1 VSLPDSRI
9 VRLLLVAGA
18 TVLGAVALAGCRQD
32 DDAGRARPAAA
43 ALEPASRRVATV
55 DRELKPGKTEVGRL
69 SGPSPGA
76 YRVALGAGEY
86 LHVVVEQRGMDAVAV
101 LLDPG
106 GRALLALDSPT
117 GDRGPEEIFF
127 VAETGGS
134 YLLEVRPFGSGN
146 GGGYEVWTERRRA
159 TERDRGRAAACRA
172 VSEADAAG
180 ARGDVG
186 ARSASRRRYG
196 EAIEQW
202 RRAGEVYQEALT
214 EMKLGKALSIVGEV
228 SASVQHLE
236 RALTLDERLRI
247 ANQQP
252 VLHNELGL
260 AEERLGALDRARS
273 SFEAAERSARTLG
286 NRHEET
292 AAINNLGLL
301 EESAGEPWKALVL
314 LDEALAGWRE
324 SGERVGEAATLHNL
338 GTLYTVLGKLQ
349 EAREVLEPA
358 LGLYR
363 AAGRRR
369 DEAATLMAL
378 GWVRFREGDPT
389 GARADLRRAL
399 ALRRNTGDRR
409 GEAVTLD
416 RLGTV
421 SCETGELDRALS
433 EYRQALAILE
443 EVRDPRGR
451 ALTLSNLGEALTLQG
466 NPAAGLRSQA
476 EALALLADAG
486 EPSAEAYALFR
497 RARAERSQGALE
509 PAWADMQKAI
519 PRLEEIRERAQ
530 SDDFRMTYFE
540 SVHEQYEFAV
550 DVLMELQA
558 RKPGA
563 GFDHQALDMA
573 ERARARGLLDLVHE
587 ARGRQAAEQL
597 DPQSGRLHRLEE
609 ELRAAEKRQAER
621 VSPEGEEG
629 AVGAEEAEIRRLLT
643 EREKML
649 VELRLA
655 GSTKSFSAKPLGLDE
670 IQRHLLDPETV
681 LLIYALGETRSFL
694 WTLSDREVES
704 AVLPPRAQIERAAER
719 FHSLLARSER
729 RGTAKQLELT
739 AAELSKVLLL
749 PAGHRLEGKRIVVV
763 PDGALAYVPFGA
775 LPEPTTGGQPLL
787 VRHEVVLLPS
797 ASVLAA
803 IRERA
808 ATRRP
813 APKVLAVVAD
823 PVFGVDDPRLA
834 GARKTDGSVIA
845 GRSEQLNEAFTRS
858 TQDLGLRGLG
868 RLPFS
873 HQEADAILALVP
885 PDARF
890 GASGFAANLALL
902 TGGRLGSF
910 RYLHFATHALIHP
923 RYPELSGV
931 VLSLFDEGGRPQ
943 AGFLRSYQIFGLHL
957 PADLVVLSACKTG
970 LGQKVNGEG
979 LVGLT
984 QSFFHAGASRVA
996 VSLWDV
1002 DDRAT
1007 ASLMERF
1014 YREILVGG
1022 RSPAAALRQA
1032 QLAMRGD
1039 SRWAAPYYWAG
1050 FVLEGDWR

>member
-1 VSLPDSRI
+1 LPAFRI
-9 VRLLLVAGA
+9 ARFSLVAGA
-18 TVLGAVALAGCRQD
+18 TVLGAVALAGCRES
-32 DDAGRARPAAA
+32 DDAGRARSAAVTQEA
-43 ALEPASRRVATV
+43 GSQRVATV
-55 DRELKPGKTEVGRL
+55 DRELKPGRTEAGRL

-76 YRVALGAGEY
+76 YRVVLGAGEY
-86 LHVVVEQRGMDAVAV
+86 LHVVVEQRGMDAIAV

-106 GRALLALDSPT
+106 GRALLTLDSPT
-117 GDRGPEEIFF
+117 ADRGPEEIFF

-146 GGGYEVWTERRRA
+146 GGGYEVRTERRRA
-159 TERDRGRAAACRA
+159 TELDRVRAAACRA

-186 ARSASRRRYG
+186 ARSASRTRYG

-214 EMKLGKALSIVGEV
+214 EMKLGKALAIVGEV

-273 SFEAAERSARTLG
+273 SFEAAERSARRLG

-301 EESAGEPWKALVL
+301 EESAGESWKALVL

-324 SGERVGEAATLHNL
+324 LGERVGEAATLHNL
-338 GTLYTVLGKLQ
+338 GTLYTVLGKLP
-349 EAREVLEPA
+349 EAREALEPA

-399 ALRRNTGDRR
+399 ALRRLTGDRR

-421 SCETGELDRALS
+421 SCETGELGRAVS

-519 PRLEEIRERAQ
+519 PRLEEIREHAQ

-558 RKPGA
+558 RRPHS
-563 GFDHQALDMA
+563 GFGRRALEMA

-587 ARGRQAAEQL
+587 ARGRQAAEQV
-597 DPQSGRLHRLEE
+597 DPRSGHLHRLEE
-609 ELRAAEKRQAER
+609 ELRTAEKRQAER
-621 VSPEGEEG
+621 VSREG

-694 WTLSDREVES
+694 WSLSDREVES

-719 FHSLLARSER
+719 FHSLLSRSER
-729 RGTAKQLELT
+729 RGTATQLELT

-749 PAGHRLEGKRIVVV
+749 PAGNRLEGKRIVVV

-775 LPEPTTGGQPLL
+775 LPEPTAGGQPLL

-808 ATRRP
+808 ATRPP

-823 PVFGVDDPRLA
+823 PVFGGDDPRLA
-834 GARKTDGSVIA
+834 RARKTDGSAVA
-845 GRSEQLNEAFTRS
+845 GRPERLNEAFTRS

-873 HQEADAILALVP
+873 RQEADSILALVP
-885 PDARF
+885 PAARF
-890 GASGFAANLALL
+890 GAFGFGANLALL
-902 TGGRLGSF
+902 TEGRLGSF

-943 AGFLRSYQIFGLHL
+943 AGFLRSYQILGLHL
-957 PADLVVLSACKTG
+957 PADLVVLSACQTG

-984 QSFFHAGASRVA
+984 QSFFHAGASRVV

-1007 ASLMERF
+1007 ATLMERF
-1014 YREILVGG
+1014 YREVLVGG

-1039 SRWAAPYYWAG
+1039 PRWAAPYYWAG